1 MTIRILAIGKVR
13 EPALAELCGEYAER
27 VSRYGHKMI
36 IEEVRE
42 EPGGREPAHIL
53 EKEAERLRARL
64 TEAAYTVALDR
75 EGDELDSQALAAF
88 LGRIQDQGLKELA
101 FLVGGHLG
109 LKPELVKSCRR
120 AISLSK
126 LTFTHEMARL
136 ILLEQLYRANTI
148 LRGEPYHK

>member
-1 MTIRILAIGKVR
+1 LPEGAF
-13 EPALAELCGEYAER
+13 
-27 VSRYGHKMI
+27 
-36 IEEVRE
+36 
-42 EPGGREPAHIL
+42 
-53 EKEAERLRARL
+53 
-64 TEAAYTVALDR
+64 TVALDLT
-75 EGDELDSQALAAF
+75 GDELDSPALAAF
-88 LGRIQDQGLKELA
+88 LGRMQDQGLKELV

-120 AISLSK
+120 VFSLSK

>member
-1 MTIRILAIGKVR
+1 LTIRILAVGKVR
-13 EPALAELCGEYAER
+13 EPALVELCVEYAAR
-27 VSRYGHKMI
+27 INRYGHKLI

-42 EPGGREPAHIL
+42 EPGGREPAVIIG
-53 EKEAERLRARL
+53 KEAERLFSRL
-64 TEAAYTVALDR
+64 PEGAYTVALDLT
-75 EGDELDSQALAAF
+75 GDELDSSALAAF
-88 LGRIQDQGLKELA
+88 LGRMQDEGLKELV

-120 AISLSK
+120 GISLSK

-136 ILLEQLYRANTI
+136 TLLEQLYRANTI